1 MPTVN
6 LPQDPQF
13 NSIDANNLESVRKDV
28 VFNQLFVDTPF
39 QAKLRRAG
47 VWEDFLGGAG
57 MTEVIQYGR
66 AQGAAVN
73 PGQTVTLTR
82 QQIDTKVKFYPK
94 LYVSWFPMDE
104 WEMDDGSGTGGVIN
118 SGPAKIA
125 DIYGLYMENMVMNI
139 NTMLEMDSFRH
150 GQQNNATISDNR
162 IKCSNGLDEAL
173 NNGIDPSLYG
183 NRYTTYGGQT
193 RNGNVGITWNSTPNY
208 LGTATGGTGQID
220 VASLQSLWTQIT
232 TCGGKPTLGI
242 TNGFGFAAIAIA
254 LDAQRR
260 DIQLK
265 KHDLEWVA
273 FSYNGVEIYAD
284 PLAPSATAQYYIP
297 LGQAASGAAGNTS
310 LVDGVGSSTQTIAF
324 TTPQF
329 TNASGGAVS
338 VSPTNSG
345 LPSNTTIQ
353 PSEALY
359 FLEPESFKV
368 RPTNKSGF
376 KFGVRRVP
384 QQNNVSV
391 DGIMMRLGI
400 NLYNCQPRHNAYAF
414 GFSK

>member
-1 MPTVN
+1 MPTVS

-13 NSIDANNLESVRKDV
+13 NEIDANNLESVRRDV
-28 VFNQLFVDTPF
+28 VWNQLFVDTPF

-150 GQQNNATISDNR
+150 GQSNSSTITDNR

-173 NNGIDPSLYG
+173 NNGIDTSLFG
-183 NRYTTYGGQT
+183 NRYTIYGGQT
-193 RNGNVGITWNSTPNY
+193 RNGNVGITWNSTPQY
-208 LGTATGGTGQID
+208 LGTSSGGTGQID
-220 VASLQSLWTQIT
+220 VASLQKLWTQIT

-265 KHDLEWVA
+265 KHDL
-273 FSYNGVEIYAD
+273 
-284 PLAPSATAQYYIP
+284 
-297 LGQAASGAAGNTS
+297 
-310 LVDGVGSSTQTIAF
+310 
-324 TTPQF
+324 
-329 TNASGGAVS
+329 
-338 VSPTNSG
+338 
-345 LPSNTTIQ
+345 
-353 PSEALY
+353 
-359 FLEPESFKV
+359 
-368 RPTNKSGF
+368 
-376 KFGVRRVP
+376 
-384 QQNNVSV
+384 
-391 DGIMMRLGI
+391 
-400 NLYNCQPRHNAYAF
+400 
-414 GFSK
+414 